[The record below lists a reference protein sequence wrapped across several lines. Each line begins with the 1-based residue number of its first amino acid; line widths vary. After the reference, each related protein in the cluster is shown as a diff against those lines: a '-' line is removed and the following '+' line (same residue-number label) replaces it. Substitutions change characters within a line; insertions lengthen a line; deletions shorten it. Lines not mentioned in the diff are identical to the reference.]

1 MASHQKPFRDFSAI
15 FRDFSWLYVSTSLHQ
30 IFGGKMSHSLH
41 LFFFFQIFLHRCRGP
56 ILYPCQVCNRHGAVI
71 RLSPYSQS
79 HGLAGHCPRQLISEL
94 QVSLAP
100 PTLFSS
106 RDRSIKPTARGA

>member
-1 MASHQKPFRDFSAI
+1 MPLQHAI
-15 FRDFSWLYVSTSLHQ
+15 VAIQSE
-30 IFGGKMSHSLH
+30 
-41 LFFFFQIFLHRCRGP
+41 LFFQSLRRLC
-56 ILYPCQVCNRHGAVI
+56 AVI